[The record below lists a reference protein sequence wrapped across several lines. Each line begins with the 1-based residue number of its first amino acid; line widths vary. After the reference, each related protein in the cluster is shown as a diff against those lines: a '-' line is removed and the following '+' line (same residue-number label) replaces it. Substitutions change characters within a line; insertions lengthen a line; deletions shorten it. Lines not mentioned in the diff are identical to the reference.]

1 MPKINLKH
9 FKTYYIL
16 DITITNKQLT
26 ATINPKGA
34 ELNSLKNNT
43 NTEYIW
49 EGNAKYWGKHSP
61 VLFPI
66 VGTLKNNSYLYK
78 GQVYALNRHGFARD
92 NNFTV
97 KHQTEDSVTFS
108 LTSNDDTRRVYPF
121 DFELELVYTLKGSTL
136 LLGYVVTNRGDKPL
150 PFSIGAHPAFALP
163 GKFESYSL
171 QFDKD
176 EPLVSTQLTDDLLSD
191 ITDVLPANNGI
202 LPLTYKLFENDA
214 LIFKSLQSRAVTIM
228 QGNKNILK
236 VAYPNFPHLGIW
248 TKENAPFL
256 CIEPW
261 QGYSDSQQ
269 TKGNLVEK
277 EGIILLNAGE
287 KYTSG
292 FEVEIY

>member
-1 MPKINLKH
+1 M
-9 FKTYYIL
+9 
-16 DITITNKQLT
+16 DITITNQQLT

-34 ELNSLKNNT
+34 ELNSLKNST

-49 EGNAKYWGKHSP
+49 EGDAKYWGKHSP

-66 VGTLKNNSYLYK
+66 VGTLKNNSYLYE
-78 GQVYALNRHGFARD
+78 GQVHALSRHGFARD
-92 NNFTV
+92 NTFTV
-97 KHQTEDSVTFS
+97 KQQTEDSVTFS

-121 DFELELVYTLKGSTL
+121 DFELELVYTLKGNTL
-136 LLGYVVTNRGDKPL
+136 QLGYIVTNKGDKPL

-163 GKFESYSL
+163 GNFESYSL
-171 QFDKD
+171 QFEKD
-176 EPLVSTQLTDDLLSD
+176 EPLVSTQLADDLLSD
-191 ITDVLPANNGI
+191 KTDILPTQNGN

-214 LIFKSLQSRAVTIM
+214 LIFKSLQSRAVTIKKSD
-228 QGNKNILK
+228 KNVLK
-236 VAYPNFPHLGIW
+236 VSYPNFPHLGVW

-261 QGYSDSQQ
+261 QGYSDSPD
-269 TKGNLVEK
+269 TKGNLIEK

-292 FEVEIY
+292 FTVEVYNE